1 MMLRPALQYMTFLCC
16 MGTFQL
22 ATAAPSHSRTVRT
35 SEDSARPSGFGLN
48 LFISGDGAFMKTSPN
63 DDDESAK
70 QGTLVGGKAV
80 LTFYNPNLEIEAGAG
95 YSSSLLKGSADIIE
109 GDTPGSKVQLENVSI
124 QTKTAT
130 TDFAARFRLNHSVD
144 GDGIWS
150 FGPVA
155 SAFVGTNSSF
165 GPDTKKAYRAA
176 IFLGAQLGLE
186 FGTDFKPRVML
197 SYLSDVNL
205 FERQVHIAMLSL
217 QFGTNIFSPKTV
229 IKEIRNLTNDE
240 TVKKVQVEKTIER
253 TIVKENVRFL
263 LDSEMVNFETDKAI
277 LLKRSEIFLREL
289 GLVLAQNQDR
299 WSSVTI
305 EGHTDIRGS
314 LEYNNRLSLARA
326 TAVREALIR
335 ADVPAARMRAVGFGP
350 ARPIDP
356 AQSDVAWARNRRVEL
371 SFEGVK
377 DPRWLRDVLQKL
389 KTALG
394 SSRR

>member
-1 MMLRPALQYMTFLCC
+1 MMLRPALKFMPFVFCL
-16 MGTFQL
+16 GSFHL
-22 ATAAPSHSRTVRT
+22 ATAATSQSRTVRT

-48 LFISGDGAFMKTSPN
+48 LFVGGDGAFMQTSPTEE
-63 DDDESAK
+63 DESAK
-70 QGTLVGGKAV
+70 QGTLYGGKAV

-95 YSSSLLKGSADIIE
+95 YSTSLLKGSGDIVD
-109 GDTPGSKVQLENVSI
+109 GDTPGSKVRLENVNI

-130 TDFAARFRLNHSVD
+130 ADFAARFRLNQSTD

-150 FGPVA
+150 FGPAA
-155 SAFVGTNSSF
+155 SAFVGTNASF

-176 IFLGAQLGLE
+176 MFLGAQLGLE
-186 FGTDFKPRVML
+186 FGSDIKPRVML
-197 SYLSDVNL
+197 SYLTDVNL
-205 FERQVHIAMLSL
+205 FERQVQVAMLSV
-217 QFGTNIFSPKTV
+217 QCGVNIFSPKTV
-229 IKEIRNLTNDE
+229 VKEIRNLTNDE
-240 TVKKVQVEKTIER
+240 TIKKVPVEKTIER

-263 LDSEMVNFETDKAI
+263 LDSEIVNFETDKAI
-277 LLKRSEIFLREL
+277 LLKRSEIFLREV

-314 LEYNNRLSLARA
+314 LDYNNRLSLARA
-326 TAVREALIR
+326 NAVREALIR

-356 AQSDVAWARNRRVEL
+356 AQSEVAWARNRRVEL

-377 DPRWLRDVLQKL
+377 DPRWLKDVLQKL

>member
-1 MMLRPALQYMTFLCC
+1 MIPRPALQSMTLVLCA
-16 MGTFQL
+16 GTFQL
-22 ATAAPSHSRTVRT
+22 AAAAPSQSRTVRT

-48 LFISGDGAFMKTSPN
+48 LFVGGDGAFIRTSPN
-63 DDDESAK
+63 DDDEGAK
-70 QGTLVGGKAV
+70 QGTLYGGKAV
-80 LTFYNPNLEIEAGAG
+80 LTFYNPSLEIEGGAG
-95 YSSSLLKGSADIIE
+95 YSLSLLRGSGDIVD
-109 GDTPGSKVQLENVSI
+109 GDTQGSKVRLENVSI
-124 QTKTAT
+124 ETRTAT
-130 TDFAARFRLNHSVD
+130 VDFAARFRLNQSTD

-150 FGPVA
+150 LGPVA

-176 IFLGAQLGLE
+176 AFLGAQLGLE

-197 SYLSDVNL
+197 SYLSDINL
-205 FERQVHIAMLSL
+205 FERQVHVAMLSV

-229 IKEIRNLTNDE
+229 VKEIRNLTNDE
-240 TVKKVQVEKTIER
+240 TVKKVPVEKTIER
-253 TIVKENVRFL
+253 TIVKENVRFM
-263 LDSEMVNFETDKAI
+263 LDSETVNFETDKAI
-277 LLKRSEIFLREL
+277 LLKRSEIFIREV

-326 TAVREALIR
+326 NAVREALMR
-335 ADVPAARMRAVGFGP
+335 AEVPAARMRAAGFGP

-356 AQSDVAWARNRRVEL
+356 AQNEVAWARNRRVEL

-377 DPRWLRDVLQKL
+377 DPRWLKDVLNKL